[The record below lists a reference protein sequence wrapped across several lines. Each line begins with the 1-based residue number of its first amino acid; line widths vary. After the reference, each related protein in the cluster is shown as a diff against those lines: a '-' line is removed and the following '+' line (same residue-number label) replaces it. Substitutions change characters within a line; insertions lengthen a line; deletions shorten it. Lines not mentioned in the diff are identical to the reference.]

1 MIENIS
7 GTKSDFGFSAHVSYH
22 PDPYQSGHRPYDGN
36 MENLKKDKQN
46 VFRDFNN
53 EVKPIG
59 KQQSRMHHSLR
70 TSVNFEDEMLCRNAK
85 FYCNDE
91 KKVDMRIVDR
101 SFTNLGYIGYGEG
114 INFDTLD
121 QTGNWQFDEFID

>member
-7 GTKSDFGFSAHVSYH
+7 GTKSDFGFSEHDSYH
-22 PDPYQSGHRPYDGN
+22 PDPYQSGHRQYDGN

-91 KKVDMRIVDR
+91 LVAETDK
-101 SFTNLGYIGYGEG
+101 F
-114 INFDTLD
+114 
-121 QTGNWQFDEFID
+121 GNAMIIPNS